1 MILGYVNGTQHK
13 FSLIEREL
21 KQPVG
26 GINKTSHYDRKY

>member
-1 MILGYVNGTQHK
+1 MALNVELP
-13 FSLIEREL
+13 LIEREL